1 MSREIR
7 GVLFDLDG
15 TLLDTAP
22 DMHAALTVLLAENDR
37 PPLPFNAVRNHV
49 SHGSQALVQLGF
61 PDVEGARREALKQRY
76 LEIYARDLCIDTS
89 LFPGLDQVLDACEQR
104 GWPLGVV
111 TNKPAWLTEPL
122 LEALG
127 LTPRLAAIVSGDTLP
142 QRKPAPEPMWL
153 AARQTGLPPEQHCYW
168 GDAERDIA
176 AGRAAGMATLIARWG
191 YIDATQDPD
200 RWGADGA
207 LDQPGDF
214 WDWHQAKAGPQW
226 LAS

>member
-1 MSREIR
+1 MSRELR
-7 GVLFDLDG
+7 SVLFDLDG

-37 PPLPFNAVRNHV
+37 PPLPFEAVRNHV

-122 LEALG
+122 LDALG

-176 AGRAAGMATLIARWG
+176 AGRAAGMATLVARWG
-191 YIDATQDPD
+191 YIDASQNPD
-200 RWGADGA
+200 SWGADGA
-207 LDQPGDF
+207 LDRPDDF
-214 WDWHQAKAGPQW
+214 WGWHQAKAGPQW